1 MQLDFNY
8 LLEKKPDFYELT
20 QREQIKYLCFVYS
33 KNNNQPIFA
42 QKDIK
47 DLFEEFNLVVPSHL
61 SQEFSNLTK
70 GKVPALVKK
79 IGGYAIHPSVDRSL
93 TLELFSNTSPDGN
106 EKKSQNTSLFS
117 KYDFHP
123 EIKRVAFREFQD
135 GYYKTAIQNA
145 LVEVIDQ
152 VKNRT
157 DNPTVENN
165 GRKKDLDGDDLMNRV
180 FGCDGE
186 NIPMIRFNSLS
197 NGLDKAEQR
206 GIMNLF
212 KGIVGVRDRKA
223 HLNFIQNDPLKTIE
237 YLSLSSLLMR
247 LLDENPPS

>member
-1 MQLDFNY
+1 
-8 LLEKKPDFYELT
+8 
-20 QREQIKYLCFVYS
+20 
-33 KNNNQPIFA
+33 
-42 QKDIK
+42 
-47 DLFEEFNLVVPSHL
+47 
-61 SQEFSNLTK
+61 
-70 GKVPALVKK
+70 
-79 IGGYAIHPSVDRSL
+79 
-93 TLELFSNTSPDGN
+93 
-106 EKKSQNTSLFS
+106 
-117 KYDFHP
+117 
-123 EIKRVAFREFQD
+123 
-135 GYYKTAIQNA
+135 
-145 LVEVIDQ
+145 
-152 VKNRT
+152 
-157 DNPTVENN
+157 
-165 GRKKDLDGDDLMNRV
+165 MNRV